1 LLDLIVVLIASL
13 LCGSGC
19 AGLLPQGR
27 TATKSKWSSF
37 EEAKAAFERIVPN
50 ETRTEEL
57 ARIGFDPEAN
67 PNVKILTYL
76 DLIQRFMPNPSI
88 TKEDL
93 DAEVRACI
101 EAREKSQA
109 WEIELS
115 EIKTRRFGNVLLD
128 MTGFIK
134 KTHETGW
141 RFNGLLLIREGRV
154 VYKLSSGQPSVDRN
168 ERKIKPLGPL
178 QEIDSVLTGFARP

>member
-1 LLDLIVVLIASL
+1 MNEL
-13 LCGSGC
+13 
-19 AGLLPQGR
+19 AGL
-27 TATKSKWSSF
+27 
-37 EEAKAAFERIVPN
+37 
-50 ETRTEEL
+50 
-57 ARIGFDPEAN
+57 GFDPDAN

-76 DLIQRFMPNPSI
+76 DLIERFMPNPSI

-115 EIKTRRFGNVLLD
+115 EVKARRYGNVLLD
-128 MTGFIK
+128 VTGFVK

-168 ERKIKPLGPL
+168 ERKVKPLGPL
-178 QEIDSVLTGFARP
+178 QEIDSFLTGLARP